1 MDSRQLKLIEDTI
14 KVTGINVDG
23 HQAFERVSRIKGV
36 TDVRKLQ
43 IELDVNTDIY
53 PMQEG
58 SYYTICMAT
67 SVNQDGSDTF
77 DIIKFDNQS

>member
-1 MDSRQLKLIEDTI
+1 
-14 KVTGINVDG
+14 
-23 HQAFERVSRIKGV
+23 
-36 TDVRKLQ
+36 VRKLQ